1 MPHISRHS
9 FSEHLVSEPSTHS
22 FRWRVLD
29 WGVNLE
35 LAGSSPPRRQVR
47 EMQRREPGSR
57 VPPPSRV
64 LPTGP
69 VTVQA
74 APEARRE
81 PEAPAP
87 VPGPSYVTRGS
98 LYFGFP
104 GSTSSNE
111 PASSTGDPRDVGS
124 VTREDPRDA
133 GSVTRGDPRDV
144 GSVTRGDPRDVG
156 SVTREDPPEE
166 VTATPSSALAWRTP
180 RTEEPGGLQSMGSQR
195 VRHDGRDLAHT
206 LLCFTLDHFAV
217 FRAFFLFAFCFSA
230 CPKTAS

>member
-35 LAGSSPPRRQVR
+35 LTGSSPPRRQVR

-87 VPGPSYVTRGS
+87 APGPSYVTCGS

-124 VTREDPRDA
+124 VTREY
-133 GSVTRGDPRDV
+133 
-144 GSVTRGDPRDVG
+144 PRDVG

-195 VRHDGRDLAHT
+195 VRHDGART
-206 LLCFTLDHFAV
+206 RTW
-217 FRAFFLFAFCFSA
+217 
-230 CPKTAS
+230 

>member
-35 LAGSSPPRRQVR
+35 LTGSSPPRRQVR

-81 PEAPAP
+81 QEAPAP
-87 VPGPSYVTRGS
+87 APGPSKVMRGS
-98 LYFGFP
+98 LYFGFL

-111 PASSTGDPRDVGS
+111 PASST
-124 VTREDPRDA
+124 
-133 GSVTRGDPRDV
+133 
-144 GSVTRGDPRDVG
+144 GDPRDVG

-217 FRAFFLFAFCFSA
+217 FRAFFLFTFCFSA